1 MLLEKNGFMM
11 DEHNRMY
18 HIQCKPGDIGR
29 YVLLPGDPFR
39 TDKIARYL
47 NNARLVAHNR
57 EHKTWTG
64 YLEGEKV
71 SVVSTGMGCPSTA
84 IALEEL
90 VHLGADTFI
99 RVGTAGCINE
109 ELRKPDT
116 LGGIIT
122 GAVRGDGT
130 TDMYVPKSYP
140 AISDRHIVDALSVA
154 AEKLGYHFDEG
165 ISYTKDSFYSYC
177 LPATVPMGEQIKAE
191 YAMWKK
197 ANVLLTE
204 MEAAAVLVISS
215 IRGCRA
221 AGIMA
226 YSDAVNVSE
235 NVDKEIQTAC
245 EAIRILIQKDKAN

>member
-1 MLLEKNGFMM
+1 MM
-11 DEHNRMY
+11 DEQNRMY
-18 HIQCKPGDIGR
+18 HIQCRPGDVGR

-47 NNARLVAHNR
+47 DDAKLVAHNR

-64 YLEGEKV
+64 YLDGEKV
-71 SVVSTGMGCPSTA
+71 SVVSTGMWCPSTA

-90 VHLGADTFI
+90 IHLGADTFI

-140 AISDRHIVDALSVA
+140 AISDRHLVDALSAA

-177 LPATVPMGEQIKAE
+177 LPDSVPMGEQIKAE

-204 MEAAAVLVISS
+204 MEAAAILVISS

-226 YSDAVNVSE
+226 YSEAADVSE
-235 NVDKEIQTAC
+235 NVEKEIRTAC
-245 EAIRILIQKDKAN
+245 EAIRILIQRDK

>member
-1 MLLEKNGFMM
+1 MLLEKDGFMM
-11 DEHNRMY
+11 DEQNRMY
-18 HIQCKPGDIGR
+18 HIQCRPGDVGR

-47 NNARLVAHNR
+47 DDAKLVAHNR

-64 YLEGEKV
+64 YLDGEKV

-90 VHLGADTFI
+90 IHLGADTFI

-140 AISDRHIVDALSVA
+140 AISDRHLVDALSAA

-177 LPATVPMGEQIKAE
+177 LPDSVPMGEQIKAE

-204 MEAAAVLVISS
+204 MEAAAILVISS

-226 YSDAVNVSE
+226 YSDAADVSE
-235 NVDKEIQTAC
+235 NVEKEIQTAC
-245 EAIRILIQKDKAN
+245 EAIRILIQRDK